1 MGKDQKKKSFES
13 YKMPKKVDAAKAK
26 AQTAASKVKKSTKKA
41 AHKVYYKARF
51 YKPATKSQRRA
62 TKLLKHVN
70 KHVQLEESTD
80 PHKVIIQPISSDKN
94 VQKMENENTLTFIVA
109 PAATKPQIAQVFAK
123 LHNVKVRSVNT
134 MFRPDGKKKAYIRLS
149 SGSDSL
155 KVASKIGIL

>member
-1 MGKDQKKKSFES
+1 MGKDQKKNLLSP
-13 YKMPKKVDAAKAK
+13 YKMPKKLDAAKAK
-26 AQTAASKVKKSTKKA
+26 AAASKVKKSTKKA
-41 AHKVYYKARF
+41 SHKVYFKARF
-51 YKPATKSQRRA
+51 FKPKVRHQKRA
-62 TKLLKHVN
+62 SKLLKHVN
-70 KHVQLEESTD
+70 KHIALEDAAD

-109 PAATKPQIAQVFAK
+109 PKATKPQIAQVFAK